1 MALAP
6 LPAINEPFVDGT
18 NKVTPKWRA
27 YLQRIEQNLA
37 ALETA
42 DAGLSTTY
50 IAKALLTTRGDVIY
64 RDASAPARLA
74 KGTSGQVLTMGA
86 DDPAW
91 AAPSF
96 TLISSGNLP
105 SANLLAFTSITAKKL
120 LLKVSGA
127 SCATATRYL
136 QLKLSIDNGSSY
148 ALTYTGFSGGTG
160 TVVDA
165 VYSTTNVLPTITT
178 ETAAGTSSF
187 TVEISTQGGICSG
200 VFYSTAVA
208 TPRPF
213 FAVLDAVPAS
223 AVNAMELIWNSTGNF
238 DAGTYELYGL

>member
-50 IAKALLTTRGDVIY
+50 IAKSLLTTRGDIIV

-74 KGTSGQVLTMGA
+74 LGASGRVLTSDGTDA
-86 DDPAW
+86 AWTALPA
-91 AAPSF
+91 AGFS
-96 TLISSGNLP
+96 LIASGNLP
-105 SANLLAFTSITAKKL
+105 AANLLDITGITARNL
-120 LLKVSGA
+120 FLKISGA
-127 SCATATRYL
+127 SCGTATRYL
-136 QLKLSIDNGSSY
+136 RLRLSIDGGSNF
-148 ALTYTGFSGGTG
+148 LTSTGFYTASGVITDRPAN
-160 TVVDA
+160 TSFIPT
-165 VYSTTNVLPTITT
+165 STT
-178 ETAAGTSSF
+178 EGAGDTSNAGA
-187 TVEISTQGGICSG
+187 ELSTQTGIVSG
-200 VFYSTAVA
+200 YFHSSNVNVRVFQTASNFIIA
-208 TPRPF
+208 TP
-213 FAVLDAVPAS
+213 
-223 AVNAMELIWNSTGNF
+223 VNMLRIDWNSTGDF